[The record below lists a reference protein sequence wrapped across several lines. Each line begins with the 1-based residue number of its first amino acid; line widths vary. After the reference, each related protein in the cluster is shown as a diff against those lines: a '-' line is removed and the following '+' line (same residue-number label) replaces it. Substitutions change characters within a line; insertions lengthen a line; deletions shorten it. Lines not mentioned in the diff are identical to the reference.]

1 VIIMTEVA
9 INLLAGGLVVPLLQ
23 IIKRALHLG
32 GTGMLWTTCGVSV
45 AIAAGISGLSGGA
58 GFAEFFQNPELILT
72 GGGTILA
79 TATIVYRAC
88 KGKMHLSEDSK

>member
-1 VIIMTEVA
+1 MTEVA

-23 IIKRALHLG
+23 IIKRAFHLG
-32 GTGMLWTTCGVSV
+32 GYGMLWATCGISV
-45 AIAAGISGLSGGA
+45 AVAAAVSGLSGGA

-79 TATIVYRAC
+79 TASIVYRAC
-88 KGKMHLSEDSK
+88 KDKMNLSEDQK